1 MGVYAGYPGN
11 QTMKQTHWNSWG
23 DYIIKNG
30 VKSGDIMN
38 VVVDKNPATQT
49 LRQ

>member
-1 MGVYAGYPGN
+1 MHAGYKGPYS
-11 QTMKQTHWNSWG
+11 MKQTHWSSWG
-23 DYIIKNG
+23 DYIMKNG

-49 LRQ
+49 LRL